1 MLFFFPGDS
10 NGVVFLWKVSEVGTN
25 LSISMDPLLSH
36 SSAVTEIHFSPIL
49 GNLSR
54 AASASF
60 DGTLHLYH
68 GPTGKILNKTLPT
81 TENALE
87 KSVACFAFSPNGEL
101 LVSGCNDGACHLWD
115 GFTGAHSS
123 VLKGLSGGIRALDFT
138 KDSQYLASAGT
149 EMICIW
155 DIMSK
160 ECLTL
165 LPVNDIVMFLQFSAN
180 TSENPA
186 LVCGTYDGLIHFMEL
201 RLYAS
206 RNEQV
211 QSLLVLL

>member
-1 MLFFFPGDS
+1 MVLFFCGKSLKLGLTCQYP
-10 NGVVFLWKVSEVGTN
+10 W
-25 LSISMDPLLSH
+25 
-36 SSAVTEIHFSPIL
+36 IHFYLTQVQSLRFISLQFL
-49 GNLSR
+49 GICLELPQPVLMVHYTFTMAQLEKSSTR
-54 AASASF
+54 
-60 DGTLHLYH
+60 HY
-68 GPTGKILNKTLPT
+68 ILPT

-101 LVSGCNDGACHLWD
+101 LVSGCDDGACHLWD

-155 DIMSK
+155 DVMSK

-201 RLYAS
+201 RLYACI
-206 RNEQV
+206 NEQV